1 MSFNRAPWPGSR
13 MRRMRKD
20 DFSRRLMRENTL
32 TVDDLIYPVFVLD
45 GENHTEAV
53 PSMPG
58 VERMTVDLLC
68 EEARQL
74 ADLGIP
80 AMALFP
86 VTPVAVKSL
95 DGAEAWN
102 PDGLAQRATRAIKE
116 AVPEMGVITDVALD
130 PFTTHGQDGILDED
144 GYVLNDV
151 TVTALVKQAVSH
163 AEAGADMV
171 APSDMMDGRI
181 GEIRQALEGHGFPH
195 TRIMAYS
202 AKYASAYYG
211 PFRDAVGSAANLG
224 KADKSTYQM
233 DPANSDEALHE
244 IALDLAEGA
253 DVVMVK
259 PGMPYLDV
267 VRRVKDEFKVPVYAY
282 QVSGEYAMHMAA
294 FQNGW
299 LDQDK
304 VMLESLLA
312 FKRAGADGILT
323 YFAKAAALKL
333 AEQKR

>member
-1 MSFNRAPWPGSR
+1 MSFNRAPWPASR

-130 PFTTHGQDGILDED
+130 PFTTHGQDGILDDD

-163 AEAGADMV
+163 AEHCRSV
-171 APSDMMDGRI
+171 EP
-181 GEIRQALEGHGFPH
+181 
-195 TRIMAYS
+195 
-202 AKYASAYYG
+202 
-211 PFRDAVGSAANLG
+211 
-224 KADKSTYQM
+224 
-233 DPANSDEALHE
+233 LH
-244 IALDLAEGA
+244 
-253 DVVMVK
+253 
-259 PGMPYLDV
+259 
-267 VRRVKDEFKVPVYAY
+267 
-282 QVSGEYAMHMAA
+282 
-294 FQNGW
+294 
-299 LDQDK
+299 
-304 VMLESLLA
+304 ML
-312 FKRAGADGILT
+312 
-323 YFAKAAALKL
+323 
-333 AEQKR
+333 

>member
-1 MSFNRAPWPGSR
+1 MSFNRAPWPASR

-32 TVDDLIYPVFVLD
+32 TVDDLIYPVFILD
-45 GENHTEAV
+45 GENRTEAV

-58 VERMTVDLLC
+58 IERMSVDLLC

-74 ADLGIP
+74 ADLGVP

-102 PDGLAQRATRAIKE
+102 PEGLAQRATRAIKK

-130 PFTTHGQDGILDED
+130 PFTTHGQDGILDEH
-144 GYVLNDV
+144 GYVLNDA
-151 TVTALVKQAVSH
+151 TVTALVKQAISH
-163 AEAGADMV
+163 ADAGADMV

-181 GEIRQALEGHGFPH
+181 GEIRQALEDHHFPH

-233 DPANSDEALHE
+233 DPGNADEALHE

-267 VRRVKDEFKVPVYAY
+267 VRRVKDEFRVPVYAY

-333 AEQKR
+333 AGK